1 MRGLWK
7 IVLVAAML
15 VGCSRR
21 AEFNVASFN
30 IRYAAAAD
38 AKQGDGWDE
47 RKDDVARVITEN
59 GFDIVGTQEGNSK
72 QIEDLKALLP
82 DYDCTGHPYGGKSG
96 KSHTATIFYNRE
108 KFELLED
115 GTFWYSPTP
124 EVESIG
130 WDASDLRLCHW
141 GEFRDKASGREFY
154 FFNSHLYWRKQTAR
168 ANSGKVHNQMIQ
180 KIAGDKPVI
189 SVGDFNS
196 TEDEQQI
203 VDVLAMFGDAFRLTA
218 TPPQGIENT
227 NLGGG
232 NFIGPPK
239 NRIDFIFV
247 SPKVKV
253 QSYASIED
261 RCSDSDHYP
270 SDHLPVVSRIRVK

>member
-96 KSHTATIFYNRE
+96 KSHTATIFYKRE
-108 KFELLED
+108 MFELMED

-130 WDASDLRLCHW
+130 WDATDLRLCHW
-141 GEFRDKASGREFY
+141 GRFRHKASGKEFY
-154 FFNSHLYWRKQTAR
+154 FFDSHFYWKLHEAR

-180 KIAGDKPVI
+180 KIAGNKPAI

-196 TEDEQQI
+196 EEDTKQVKDILE
-203 VDVLAMFGDAFRLTA
+203 VLGDAYRLTS
-218 TPPQGIENT
+218 TPPQGCEST

-232 NFIGPPK
+232 NFIGPAY

-247 SPKVKV
+247 SDDVDV
-253 QSYASIED
+253 NSYITIED
-261 RCSDSDHYP
+261 KRENGHYP